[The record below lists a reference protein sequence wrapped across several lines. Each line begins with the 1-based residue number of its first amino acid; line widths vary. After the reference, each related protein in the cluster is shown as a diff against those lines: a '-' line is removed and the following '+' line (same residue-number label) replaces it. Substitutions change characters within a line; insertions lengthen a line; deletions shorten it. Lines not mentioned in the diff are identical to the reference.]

1 MRNAEP
7 PATLRARL
15 HAVLAPVQSAA
26 RAGEI
31 SAAWLRA
38 ERSDFVRFNRGRVRQ
53 CGTVERFVLELRLIA
68 QGRQARRSLVL
79 GGDAAGDAAGVA
91 RGFEFLRAMLA
102 QSPPDPFLSIDEAAS
117 GSVAV
122 HAARL
127 ADVDDVTDTVCEAAA
142 GADLVGF
149 YAGGPVACAFVSSLG
164 HLHWHESHDWTL
176 DYAVYAQPGDG
187 GGGESAVSRDKAVKA
202 TLGGNDWDGA
212 RVRASIAQAV
222 DRASVLLRPSRRLQP
237 GRYRAYLA
245 PRAVADLLGML
256 GWGGFSARAHASGQ
270 SPLARLASG
279 EAAFD
284 PRVNL
289 LEDLRGAGV
298 PQFQTD
304 GFLRPARLQL
314 VREGAYAGT
323 LVSPRSAREFGL
335 PGNGACDAESPE
347 ALSLSAGDLDEQQ
360 ALRRLGTGI
369 AVSNLWYLNFSDR
382 HACRI
387 TGLTRFATT
396 WVQDGEIA
404 GPVDV
409 MRFDDSLYRVLG
421 EELEALTNRAHRF
434 PNTDTYDGRTF
445 GAATAPGA
453 LLRGLSLTL

>member
-1 MRNAEP
+1 
-7 PATLRARL
+7 
-15 HAVLAPVQSAA
+15 
-26 RAGEI
+26 
-31 SAAWLRA
+31 
-38 ERSDFVRFNRGRVRQ
+38 
-53 CGTVERFVLELRLIA
+53 
-68 QGRQARRSLVL
+68 
-79 GGDAAGDAAGVA
+79 
-91 RGFEFLRAMLA
+91 
-102 QSPPDPFLSIDEAAS
+102 
-117 GSVAV
+117 
-122 HAARL
+122 
-127 ADVDDVTDTVCEAAA
+127 
-142 GADLVGF
+142 
-149 YAGGPVACAFVSSLG
+149 
-164 HLHWHESHDWTL
+164 
-176 DYAVYAQPGDG
+176 
-187 GGGESAVSRDKAVKA
+187 
-202 TLGGNDWDGA
+202 
-212 RVRASIAQAV
+212 
-222 DRASVLLRPSRRLQP
+222 
-237 GRYRAYLA
+237 
-245 PRAVADLLGML
+245 ML

-298 PQFQTD
+298 PQFQSD

-347 ALSLSAGDLDEQQ
+347 ALSLSAGDLDEQH